1 MNTPKRLALALALA
15 APLAASAQ
23 HVNWTEWAP
32 ASTAIGT
39 TSYNGMPI
47 TVEYTG
53 QMNGLDYD
61 ASYFSNTGSFT
72 NAEVE
77 NTPGANGSVRMSGGT
92 TPVNHIHLSA
102 PVSNPYLALYSVGQ
116 PNVGVHF
123 NFSEGTSITI
133 LSQGAGHWGGGTL
146 ALETPTSVLGYEGNG
161 ILRLNGT
168 YSDIYFTT
176 PNYEYYYGFTLG
188 VAAVP
193 EPGTY
198 AMLLAGMT
206 LLGAAARRRREK
218 R

>member
-23 HVNWTEWAP
+23 HVNWTQWTP
-32 ASTAIGT
+32 ASTATGT
-39 TSYNGMPI
+39 TTYNGNPL

-53 QMNGLDYD
+53 QMNGLDFD
-61 ASYFSNTGSFT
+61 ASYFSNTASFT

-102 PVSNPYLALYSVGQ
+102 PVTNPYLALYSVGQ

-123 NFSEGTSITI
+123 DFDAGTSITI

-146 ALETPTSVLGYEGNG
+146 MLETPTSVLGYEGNG

-193 EPGTY
+193 EPATY

-206 LLGAAARRRREK
+206 LLGAAARRRRD
-218 R
+218 RR

>member
-32 ASTAIGT
+32 ASTATGT
-39 TSYNGMPI
+39 TSYIGSPI

-61 ASYFSNTGSFT
+61 ASYFSNTGTFT

-77 NTPGANGSVRMSGGT
+77 NTPGASGSVRMSGGT

-102 PVSNPYLALYSVGQ
+102 PVTNPYLALYSVGQ

-123 NFSEGTSITI
+123 DFAEGTSITI

-146 ALETPTSVLGYEGNG
+146 TLETPTSVLGYEGNG
-161 ILRLNGT
+161 ILRLDGT

-206 LLGAAARRRREK
+206 LLGAAARRRRD
-218 R
+218 RR